1 MTIISQKITPLTNG
15 VSQEADSSKKVGQFR
30 SCTNFLPD
38 PTLGLAKRPGMRA
51 IGELTGAAA
60 DGTWF
65 MAIRDDQERYIIQ
78 FSKAGVLKMWDAES
92 GAAQIVNTQSAGS
105 ITYATH
111 VNSSDL
117 GLLQVNDYYFVLNRA
132 TQVLAS
138 ASLSSANPFYAFAL
152 VNTLA
157 SSTKY
162 TITLD
167 STNYSYT
174 SPGTVTGA
182 ILKVGVATGG
192 SAYTNGVY
200 TGVTLTG
207 GSGTGAKGTVVIAG
221 NVVTSISITS
231 PGQGYVATNVLVPLT
246 ADVGG
251 TGSGANTTVSDVGI
265 ANAPITLSDVTE
277 GLQTI
282 INAGGVWTATTVS
295 NVLYIVKNDLT
306 NFGISAKGGTTN
318 ASLEAY
324 KGTVPSSSVLPK
336 QFKNGA
342 VIRVNASDD
351 SEGDDYYLKFV
362 TSNGGSYGTGIW
374 EETIGSEVP
383 LGLNPDTMP
392 HAIIRE
398 ANGTFSYRSLNEAS
412 ALATVTSTTT
422 TGIPTAV
429 GVTTIGNGTYVV
441 GETFSVTGGAG
452 SNLRLRVTSV
462 GSSDVIDDNP
472 IDPILTS
479 YTFVYKFVS
488 TTGKITY
495 RWVVEGEG
503 QINETANEDS
513 FSLGNK
519 TYSIHPD
526 EWFLSIVSGAPEGTL
541 STFAAGMRIVTRLV
555 NTIQTVDIVRAGQGY
570 AATNVVTNAKGAT
583 FTINTITSKTTTV
596 DDIGKNFWQE
606 RQVGDLTT
614 NPNPSFVGK
623 RITGISFFKNRLVFL
638 SDDNVIC
645 SQAGS
650 YFDFFATTVITI
662 VNSDPVDISCGST
675 KPIELR
681 HAIQQPRGLL
691 VCADNAQYVLET
703 STEAFSASTAEIS
716 LISNYSQDVFVPPV
730 DAGTTIMVLDQNT
743 RYTSIYEMLIQD
755 PGSRPLV
762 ANITT
767 IVPSYIPGNIISMK
781 GSTASSMLSMISSQ
795 KLNELYFFR
804 WFNATGN
811 ERTMASWFKW
821 TLPGDLL
828 LHEHDNE
835 SMFFVTKQP
844 NPFLSKLVSLSDSSN
859 GSMTFDDTYI
869 DLRMD
874 LYDYSPATY
883 YDSGPDQTRI
893 CFKAGIATISD
904 TPVLVSTNPLSPG
917 LSYEL
922 PLQVNLAAAVGQR
935 YFVVLSGNRA
945 AEGWCLGVKMKA
957 EAIMPKF
964 YYKSEN
970 RADTRNIPT
979 IQRLF
984 VESKD
989 SGPFS
994 VSVKSEGRDEFVQQI
1009 SHMRSNDYF
1018 FNTLPMIRSAEDAVP
1033 VLAKGTQVDVT
1044 LRADYPLPVYLTS
1057 ITWQGN
1063 YTTKG
1068 VTRQ

>member
-92 GAAQIVNTQSAGS
+92 GQAQIVNTQSAGS

-111 VNSSDL
+111 INSSDL
-117 GLLQVNDYYFVLNRA
+117 GILQVNDYYFVLNRKTIVA
-132 TQVLAS
+132 AS
-138 ASLSSANPFYAFAL
+138 GSSSPTTPYYAFVL
-152 VNTLA
+152 INTLA
-157 SSTKY
+157 SSTRY
-162 TITLD
+162 AIILN
-167 STNYSYT
+167 STEYAFT

-182 ILKVGVATGG
+182 ILKVGAVTGG
-192 SAYTNGVY
+192 SSYTNGVY

-231 PGQGYVATNVLVPLT
+231 PGQGYLATDVLVPLT
-246 ADVGG
+246 AEVGG
-251 TGSGANTTVSDVGI
+251 AGSGASTTVSDIGI
-265 ANAPITLSDVTE
+265 ANAPINLGDVTE
-277 GLQTI
+277 GLKTA
-282 INAGGVWTATTVS
+282 INAGGVWTVTTVS
-295 NVLYIVKNDLT
+295 NVLYIVKNDAT
-306 NFGISAKGGTTN
+306 DFNISAKGGTTN
-318 ASLEAY
+318 NSLEAY

-336 QFKNGA
+336 QFKHNA
-342 VIRVNASDD
+342 VIRVNASDE

-362 TSNGGSYGTGIW
+362 TSNGGSFGAGIW
-374 EETIGSEVP
+374 EETIGSNVL
-383 LGLNPDTMP
+383 LGLDPDFMP

-412 ALATVTSTTT
+412 AAATVTSTTT
-422 TGIPTAV
+422 TGIPSVV
-429 GVTTIGNGTYVV
+429 GITTTGSGTYVV
-441 GETFSVTGGAG
+441 GETFSVIGGAG
-452 SNLRLRVTSV
+452 RNLRLRVTAV
-462 GSSDVIDDNP
+462 GDSDSIDDNP
-472 IDPILTS
+472 LDPVLPT

-488 TTGKITY
+488 PSGTITY
-495 RWVVEGEG
+495 RWVVDGV
-503 QINETANEDS
+503 QINETSTDDS

-519 TYSIHPD
+519 TYSVHPY
-526 EWFLSIVSGAPEGTL
+526 EWVLSVVSGVPEGTL
-541 STFAAGMRIVTRLV
+541 STFAAGMRIVTHLV
-555 NTIQTVDIVRAGQGY
+555 NTIQAVDIIRAGQGY
-570 AATNVVTNAKGAT
+570 AAGNIVTNPKGAT
-583 FTINTITSKTTTV
+583 FTISSVVSKTTYV

-623 RITGISFFKNRLVFL
+623 RVTGISFFKNRLVFL

-662 VNSDPVDISCGST
+662 VNSDPIDISCGST

-691 VCADNAQYVLET
+691 ICADNAQYVLET

-755 PGSRPLV
+755 AGSRPLV

-781 GSTASSMLSMISSQ
+781 GSTASSMLSMLSSQ

-821 TLPGDLL
+821 TLPGNLL

-859 GSMTFDDTYI
+859 GAMTFDDTYI

-922 PLQVNLAAAVGQR
+922 PLQVNLAAPAGQK

-945 AEGWCLGVKMKA
+945 AEGWCLGVRMKA

-1057 ITWQGN
+1057 ITWQGS

>member
-1 MTIISQKITPLTNG
+1 MSIISQKITPLTNG
-15 VSQEADSSKKVGQFR
+15 VSQQADSAKLVGQFR
-30 SCTNFLPD
+30 SCTNFTPD
-38 PTLGLAKRPGMRA
+38 PTVGLAKRPGMRA

-60 DGTWF
+60 DGSWF

-92 GAAQIVNTQSAGS
+92 GQAQIVNTQSAGS
-105 ITYATH
+105 LTYATH
-111 VNSSDL
+111 INSSDL
-117 GLLQVNDYYFVLNRA
+117 GILQVNDYYFVLNRKKIVA
-132 TQVLAS
+132 AS
-138 ASLSSANPFYAFAL
+138 SSSSPTTPYYAFVL
-152 VNTLA
+152 INTLA
-157 SSTKY
+157 SSTRY
-162 TITLD
+162 AVILN
-167 STNYSYT
+167 STEYAFT

-182 ILKVGVATGG
+182 ILKVGAVTGG
-192 SAYTNGVY
+192 SSYTNGVY

-231 PGQGYVATNVLVPLT
+231 PGQGYLATNVLVPLT
-246 ADVGG
+246 AEVGG
-251 TGSGANTTVSDVGI
+251 TGSGASTTVSDIGI
-265 ANAPITLSDVTE
+265 ANAPINLSDVTE
-277 GLQTI
+277 GLKTA

-295 NVLYIVKNDLT
+295 NVLYIVKNDAT
-306 NFGISAKGGTTN
+306 DFNISAKGGTTN
-318 ASLEAY
+318 NSLEAY
-324 KGTVPSSSVLPK
+324 KGTVPSSSVLPR
-336 QFKNGA
+336 QFKHNA

-362 TSNGGSYGTGIW
+362 TSNGGSFGAGIW
-374 EETIGSEVP
+374 EETIGSNVL
-383 LGLNPDTMP
+383 LGLDPDFMP

-412 ALATVTSTTT
+412 AAATVTSTTT
-422 TGIPTAV
+422 TGIPSVVAI
-429 GVTTIGNGTYVV
+429 TTTGAGTYVV

-452 SNLRLRVTSV
+452 RNLRLRVTAV
-462 GSSDVIDDNP
+462 GDSDSIDDNP
-472 IDPILTS
+472 IDPLATA

-488 TTGKITY
+488 SAGKITY

-503 QINETANEDS
+503 QINETDTDDS

-519 TYSIHPD
+519 TYSVYPY
-526 EWFLSIVSGAPEGTL
+526 EWFLRTVIGIPEGTI
-541 STFAAGMRIVTRLV
+541 STFVAGLRIVTHLV
-555 NTIQTVDIVRAGQGY
+555 NTIQTVDIIRAGQGY
-570 AATNVVTNAKGAT
+570 AASNIVTDPKGAT
-583 FTINTITSKTTTV
+583 FTISSVVSKTTYV

-623 RITGISFFKNRLVFL
+623 TITGLSFFKNRLVFL

-681 HAIQQPRGLL
+681 HAVQLSRALL
-691 VCADNAQYVLET
+691 VCADNAQYLLET
-703 STEAFSASTAEIS
+703 STEAFSASTAEIN
-716 LISNYSQDVFVPPV
+716 LISNYSQDIFVAPV
-730 DAGTTIMVLDQNT
+730 DAGTTVMVLDQNT

-755 PGSRPLV
+755 AASKPLV
-762 ANITT
+762 ANISTT
-767 IVPSYIPGNIISMK
+767 IPSYIPGNIIAMK
-781 GSTASSMLSMISSQ
+781 GSTASSMLSIQSSQ
-795 KLNELYFFR
+795 KPDELFFFR

-844 NPFLSKLVSLSDSSN
+844 NPFLSKMVSLSDSSN
-859 GSMTFDDTYI
+859 GAMTFDDTYI

-874 LYDYSPATY
+874 LYNYSPATS
-883 YDSGPDQTRI
+883 YDSGTNQTKVF
-893 CFKAGIATISD
+893 FKAGIAAISD
-904 TPVLVSTNPLSPG
+904 TPVLVSTDPVSPG

-922 PLQVNLAAAVGQR
+922 PLQSNLGAAAGQQ
-935 YFVVLSGNRA
+935 YYVLINGNRA
-945 AEGWCLGVKMKA
+945 AESWCLGVRVRA
-957 EAIMPKF
+957 EATLPKF
-964 YYKSEN
+964 YYKAEN
-970 RADTRNIPT
+970 RADTLNIPT

-984 VESKD
+984 VESKE

-994 VSVKSEGRDEFVQQI
+994 VSVKAEGRDEFVQEI
-1009 SHMRSNDYF
+1009 AHMRSNDYF
-1018 FNTLPMIRSAEDAVP
+1018 FNTLPMIRSTEDAVP
-1033 VLAKGTQVDVT
+1033 IMAKGTQVDVT
-1044 LRADYPLPVYLTS
+1044 LRADYPLPVSLTS
-1057 ITWQGN
+1057 ITWQGR